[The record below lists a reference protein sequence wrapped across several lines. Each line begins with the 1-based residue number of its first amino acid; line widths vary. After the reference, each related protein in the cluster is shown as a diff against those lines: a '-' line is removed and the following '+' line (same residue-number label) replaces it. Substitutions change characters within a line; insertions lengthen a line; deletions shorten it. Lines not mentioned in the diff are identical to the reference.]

1 MNTIFY
7 LKEIA
12 ADRLSYKWRQNMD
25 KLYILWTTAD
35 EVMFDKMIA
44 MYARTGIAQNWWY
57 EITIIIW
64 GSTARLAAESELIS
78 LKIKELLHVGV
89 KVSACKACSDSI
101 GVSEKL
107 IEMGI
112 EVKYWGE
119 GLTEILKS
127 NQKMLTL

>member
-1 MNTIFY
+1 
-7 LKEIA
+7 
-12 ADRLSYKWRQNMD
+12 MD